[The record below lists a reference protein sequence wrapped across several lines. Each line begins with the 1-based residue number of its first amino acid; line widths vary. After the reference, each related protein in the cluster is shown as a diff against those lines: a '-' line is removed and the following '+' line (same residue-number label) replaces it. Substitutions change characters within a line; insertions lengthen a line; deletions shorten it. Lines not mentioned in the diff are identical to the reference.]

1 MNKIQRAKK
10 IQLFLVVYDSR
21 TDARLDDI
29 LEEPCKGD
37 TTKQSSCAV
46 LIYMQILIR
55 VERGRG

>member
-1 MNKIQRAKK
+1 M
-10 IQLFLVVYDSR
+10 VVYDSR